1 MRMTILY
8 LTSNPRAYKLFL
20 AELDEAAARGAMS
33 SPIQMAEARQLPY
46 LQAVV
51 REGMRIYPG
60 GTPLAFK
67 TVPPGG
73 DEISGYRLPAGTQV
87 GMNVWGALRSKEFWG
102 DDADLFRPERWLG
115 VAESRL
121 AAMTECLDF
130 QFGYGRYQCLGR
142 PVVFMELNK
151 AIPEVKKY
159 SFRFNSQECVAD
171 NSKAPQAV
179 RVHRCK
185 PGAPGKNQE
194 CWFLFDAR
202 LQCSCQRKRESF
214 GHQLKESSF

>member
-1 MRMTILY
+1 MTILY

-20 AELDEAAARGAMS
+20 AELDDAAARGAIS
-33 SPIQMAEARQLPY
+33 SPIQMSEARQLPY

-67 TVPPGG
+67 TVPSGG

-87 GMNVWGALRSKEFWG
+87 GMNVWGALRDKEFWG
-102 DDADLFRPERWLG
+102 DDADLFRPERWMN
-115 VAESRL
+115 VPESRL
-121 AAMTECLDF
+121 SSMTECLDF

-151 AIPEVKKY
+151 TIPEV
-159 SFRFNSQECVAD
+159 SFACILPRTVSLTNSE
-171 NSKAPQAV
+171 APPAV
-179 RVHRCK
+179 RIHRCK
-185 PGAPGKNQE
+185 PSATSENQE
-194 CWFLFDAR
+194 CRVLLDA
-202 LQCSCQRKRESF
+202 
-214 GHQLKESSF
+214 